1 MLGFQ
6 VYLAIFSQR
15 TLRDTRYL
23 KGEQRTI
30 NRSRRTHASPIDVHQ
45 TTSRHLCLIIN
56 PTFHL
61 IKHTQEHMK
70 GGNSLWTDVVG
81 CLTPSPRI
89 TKSPNP
95 SLVQDPVFMHILI
108 KIIKPSRYRWLITP
122 SISRWLVATSNLV
135 LFVPI
140 VMSTNMPEH
149 THTFSHVYTICS
161 PQHTTQKKR
170 DFVEPTT

>member
-61 IKHTQEHMK
+61 IKHTQERME
-70 GGNSLWTDVVG
+70 GGNRLRTDVVG

-89 TKSPNP
+89 IKSPNP
-95 SLVQDPVFMHILI
+95 SLVRYPVCMHILI
-108 KIIKPSRYRWLITP
+108 KIVKPSRYRWPITP
-122 SISRWLVATSNLV
+122 SISRWLLATPNLM
-135 LFVPI
+135 FSVPI
-140 VMSTNMPEH
+140 AISTDMPEN
-149 THTFSHVYTICS
+149 THTCTCFHNIFV
-161 PQHTTQKKR
+161 TQIS
-170 DFVEPTT
+170 T